1 MKRQLVFFVIL
12 FASQYG
18 LAHETSFSPSDSIT
32 KEQTL
37 KNDTIITTKKTSLF
51 SRFLNYFEESN
62 REKKQKK
69 FDISFIG
76 GPHYSTDTKLGIG
89 IVASGIYRTSASD
102 SLLVPSNVSLY
113 TDFSIVGFCKIG
125 IRGTH
130 VFPGDRQRINY
141 NTSFSY
147 FPNYIW
153 GVGYDMGNDNSNKSK
168 IKYFQFK
175 LQASWLFR
183 AAENLFAGP
192 SIAINSVMA
201 GNVERP
207 ELLNGQRRKIINT
220 GIGLSLLYDT
230 RDNLTAPHRGVCME
244 LQQYFR
250 PEFTGNYY
258 SYHTTSLRVSSYL
271 PIWNGAVFATDLRS
285 SLNFGHPSWAAM
297 ALLGNSDSMRG
308 YYEGRYRD
316 KHKIEAQL
324 EIRQHIWHRNGI
336 VVWAG
341 AGTIFNKFSKIRIKH
356 ILPDYGIGYRWEFK
370 KNVNLRLDYGFGKAG
385 QGGFIFN
392 INEAF

>member
-1 MKRQLVFFVIL
+1 
-12 FASQYG
+12 
-18 LAHETSFSPSDSIT
+18 
-32 KEQTL
+32 
-37 KNDTIITTKKTSLF
+37 
-51 SRFLNYFEESN
+51 
-62 REKKQKK
+62 
-69 FDISFIG
+69 
-76 GPHYSTDTKLGIG
+76 
-89 IVASGIYRTSASD
+89 
-102 SLLVPSNVSLY
+102 
-113 TDFSIVGFCKIG
+113 
-125 IRGTH
+125 
-130 VFPGDRQRINY
+130 
-141 NTSFSY
+141 
-147 FPNYIW
+147 
-153 GVGYDMGNDNSNKSK
+153 
-168 IKYFQFK
+168 
-175 LQASWLFR
+175 
-183 AAENLFAGP
+183 
-192 SIAINSVMA
+192 
-201 GNVERP
+201 
-207 ELLNGQRRKIINT
+207 
-220 GIGLSLLYDT
+220 
-230 RDNLTAPHRGVCME
+230 ME

-356 ILPDYGIGYRWEFK
+356 MLPDYGIGYRWEFK